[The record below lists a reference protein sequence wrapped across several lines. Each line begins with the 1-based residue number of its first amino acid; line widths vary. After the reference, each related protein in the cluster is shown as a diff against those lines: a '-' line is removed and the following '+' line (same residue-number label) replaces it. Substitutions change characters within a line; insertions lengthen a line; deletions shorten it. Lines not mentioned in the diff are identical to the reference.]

1 VPDFCEEGPIAT
13 RQSVVVRLGLFGW
26 WRSGEA
32 AVGAWNAFSLEFEF
46 DSMNVFAWVR
56 CLIVLRVGTRTVL
69 SHDIYLVEATRR
81 RVDLINTPASK
92 QSNRHFF
99 GSCTAN
105 SVTDEIWIITVGLD
119 CRG

>member
-1 VPDFCEEGPIAT
+1 MNKLKSVEFRLKRRDSVFTVPDFCEEGPIAT

-56 CLIVLRVGTRTVL
+56 CLIILRVGTRTVL

-81 RVDLINTPASK
+81 RVDLINTPRVEA
-92 QSNRHFF
+92 
-99 GSCTAN
+99 
-105 SVTDEIWIITVGLD
+105 E
-119 CRG
+119 